1 MTKQRQDLTAKYKP
15 WVWILSIAIPV
26 VVAILFLI
34 RIPNVAPLN
43 FLPPIYAAIN
53 ATTALVLITAY
64 VAIRRKNI
72 LLHEQL
78 MKTAI
83 GLSVVFLGM
92 YVAYHRR
99 LDQTPMGGGG

>member
-43 FLPPIYAAIN
+43 FLPPIYAVIN

-64 VAIRRKNI
+64 VAIRRAWQSHTI
-72 LLHEQL
+72 CALP
-78 MKTAI
+78 T
-83 GLSVVFLGM
+83 VVQPL
-92 YVAYHRR
+92 
-99 LDQTPMGGGG
+99 P